1 MTPRLE
7 TSGWKNLAVLAPN
20 WLGDAVM
27 CEPAIRALAATFPTL
42 RITLHGRPI
51 AGAALADHP
60 AIAEFRPV
68 EDRGVLGPVRAARR
82 IAETRP
88 DAILLLRGSFR
99 SALVARLC
107 RCPIR
112 IGVAR
117 DGRSGLLSH
126 PLPGPSKNDPR
137 PTVDLYASLVEALG
151 VPVEDRLPRLQ
162 VSESER
168 LAAAPLLDG
177 LPRPILGLVPGGSKM
192 PKRWP
197 AGNFVETARRLRGI
211 AGSIVLIGGPDER
224 ELLASIAED
233 LENCSNPVVR
243 DLGALGLGLHTLRA
257 VVGGCD
263 ALVTNDTG
271 PRHLA
276 VGLGVPTVALF
287 GPTDHRWTLLPGAR
301 ERILLAE
308 PFLDQAHVADR
319 HPEACRID
327 RIAVGDVVH
336 AVSGFLDPASVSS
349 TT

>member
-1 MTPRLE
+1 MSLPLE
-7 TSGWKNLAVLAPN
+7 ISSWTNLAVLAPN

-27 CEPAIRALAATFPTL
+27 CEPAIRALAAAHPNL
-42 RITLHGRPI
+42 RITLHGRPV
-51 AGAALADHP
+51 ALAALAHHP
-60 AIAEFRPV
+60 GIDRFEPL
-68 EDRGVLGPVRAARR
+68 EDRGLLGPMRAARQVAR
-82 IAETRP
+82 DRP

-99 SALVARLC
+99 SALVARLA

-117 DGRSGLLSH
+117 DGRGWLLTHS
-126 PLPGPSKNDPR
+126 LPGPSKKVPR

-151 VPVEDRLPRLQ
+151 VSVENRRPRLQ

-168 LAAAPLLDG
+168 SLAAPLLEG
-177 LPRPILGLVPGGSKM
+177 LPQPIVGMVPGGSKL

-197 AGNFVETARRLRGI
+197 AENFVETTRRLRGV
-211 AGSIVLIGGPDER
+211 AGSIVLLGGPDES
-224 ELLASIAED
+224 ELLASIAGD
-233 LENCSNPVVR
+233 LADSPTPVVR
-243 DLGALGLGLHTLRA
+243 NLGASGLGLHTLRA

-263 ALVTNDTG
+263 ALITNDTG

-276 VGLGVPTVALF
+276 VGLDIPTVAMF

-308 PFLDQAHVADR
+308 PFLDDLHVADR

-327 RIAVGDVVH
+327 RIAVGDVVQ
-336 AVSGFLDPASVSS
+336 AISTLLDPASVSF
-349 TT
+349 TA